1 MNFSNKSGGNNLKT
15 ENKMKKTSQ
24 TTLSLDHERS
34 RAVSEKIKIM
44 NALCTRSRSIVTEE
58 KIIISE
64 SEHHFVSSLIS
75 NSSRV

>member
-34 RAVSEKIKIM
+34 RTVSEKIEIM

-64 SEHHFVSSLIS
+64 S
-75 NSSRV
+75 

>member
-1 MNFSNKSGGNNLKT
+1 MNFPNKSGGNNLKT
-15 ENKMKKTSQ
+15 ENKMKKNSQ

-75 NSSRV
+75 NSSQV

>member
-34 RAVSEKIKIM
+34 RAVSENIM
-44 NALCTRSRSIVTEE
+44 NALCTSSRSIVTEE

-64 SEHHFVSSLIS
+64 S
-75 NSSRV
+75 

>member
-58 KIIISE
+58 KNYYFRIRT
-64 SEHHFVSSLIS
+64 SL
-75 NSSRV
+75 RVVLNF

>member
-34 RAVSEKIKIM
+34 RAVSEKVK
-44 NALCTRSRSIVTEE
+44 LSTRFRFSVTE
-58 KIIISE
+58 KK
-64 SEHHFVSSLIS
+64 
-75 NSSRV
+75 NNT

>member
-15 ENKMKKTSQ
+15 ENKMKRTSQ
-24 TTLSLDHERS
+24 TTLSLEDHERS
-34 RAVSEKIKIM
+34 RAVSEKINIM

-64 SEHHFVSSLIS
+64 S
-75 NSSRV
+75 

>member
-1 MNFSNKSGGNNLKT
+1 
-15 ENKMKKTSQ
+15 MKKTSQ

-34 RAVSEKIKIM
+34 RAVSEKINIM

-64 SEHHFVSSLIS
+64 S
-75 NSSRV
+75 